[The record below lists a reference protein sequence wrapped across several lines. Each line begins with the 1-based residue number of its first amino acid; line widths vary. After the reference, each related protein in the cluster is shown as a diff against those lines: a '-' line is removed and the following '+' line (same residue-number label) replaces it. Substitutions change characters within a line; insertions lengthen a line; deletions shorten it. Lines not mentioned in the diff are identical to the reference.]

1 MSSSVVTLPRLFG
14 RDDDVRRLRAALD
27 GGARIV
33 TLFGPAGIGKTAL
46 ARAVA
51 SEATADRVDVVDM
64 TEVLDETSAFQA
76 IASAIGVTLDPRRR
90 RAEHVAA
97 ALGATTRR
105 LLVLDSCD
113 RAVQPVASLLRAITR
128 AAAPLQVLVTSRELL
143 GLAEETSYEVGPLAV
158 PAPGETDSDAVSF
171 FLACAQRASPRP
183 IDRAKV
189 ADVVRAL
196 EGIPLA
202 LELAAS
208 RMSVLSIREL
218 EERLASRLG
227 VLSSGLRAEHPRQQ
241 TMRAAIDWSWTLLE
255 PHEQA
260 ALRHL
265 GVFRGGFDAE
275 AAEAVID
282 LAAFPAAPPAL
293 DVLQSLRAKS
303 FVRGDETS
311 GELRLRLYDIIR
323 DVCEEALRAAGEEAA
338 AISRHAAYFVAK
350 ARAWGRTIG
359 TPAEREAHARLRRE
373 LDNVFAAHARALE
386 TRPPGGRPGI
396 EDAFTLLVDLESV
409 IWTSVPAE
417 TSLELVDRAFAR
429 LRESG
434 EEIAASLRC
443 ELLLR
448 RARTLQLMGSDGA
461 RETAVEALE
470 LARAAGD
477 RRLEGESMARL
488 GNIEIA
494 ESNARLGSEL
504 LRDAIEMLT
513 PLDLR
518 LTGNAL
524 RARGVALRTIGELE
538 EARIA
543 HEEALAIRAQLGDE
557 RAAGLDLGSLAAL
570 HLQQGQLD
578 RARALAEQ
586 AAERCGRIDDRY
598 SLAYAVAIVGWAA
611 SEMGELD
618 TGVAKIDEA
627 LHGLRSIGE
636 RRMYAMLLGFSGV
649 LRQLQGRRD
658 EARDRYTEALELLR
672 DQNDRLYQGF
682 TAGAAASLAWAEDD
696 EERARALFAIA
707 QERLTP
713 LAASNNARL
722 IAAIELTVGHEELW
736 KARRSLAAGDARGSN
751 AHVAA
756 ARATLR
762 ATESAVLDN
771 DDLRVAHRLLQH
783 AIDGQLPVP
792 VASGVVEID
801 RDAFFVAVAG
811 APRVDLR
818 RRRAL
823 RLVLSELVRQRET
836 APGKPVSMSR
846 LVEAGWPGEKILV
859 QAGLTRLYVT
869 IRSLRELGLRT
880 TLLRQ
885 DDGYL
890 LDPSVRI
897 VEPSPPR

>member
-1 MSSSVVTLPRLFG
+1 MSSSVVPPPRLFG
-14 RDDDVRRLRAALD
+14 RDEDLRRLHAVLD
-27 GGARIV
+27 AGGRIL
-33 TLFGPAGIGKTAL
+33 TISGPAGIGKTAL

-51 SEATADRVDVVDM
+51 SGATADRVDVVDM

-76 IASAIGVTLDPRRR
+76 IAIAIGVTLDPQRG
-90 RAEHVAA
+90 RAEHLAA
-97 ALGATTRR
+97 ALGATTKR

-113 RAVQPVASLLRAITR
+113 RAVQPVASLLRAVTR
-128 AAAPLQVLVTSRELL
+128 ATPALQVVVTSREVLDL
-143 GLAEETSYEVGPLAV
+143 PEETAYELGPLAV
-158 PAPGETDSDAVSF
+158 PAPGETDSDAVRL

-183 IDRAKV
+183 IDRASV

-218 EERLASRLG
+218 EERLTSRLG
-227 VLSSGLRAEHPRQQ
+227 VLSSRLRTEHPRQQ

-282 LAAFPAAPPAL
+282 LTAFPDAPSAL

-303 FVRGDETS
+303 FVRGDETT

-323 DVCEEALRAAGEEAA
+323 DVCEEALRTAGEEDA
-338 AISRHAAYFVAK
+338 AIARHAAHFVAK
-350 ARAWGRTIG
+350 ARIRGSSIG
-359 TPAEREAHARLRRE
+359 TPAEREANAWLRRE
-373 LDNVFAAHARALE
+373 LDNLLAAHARALE
-386 TRPPGGRPGI
+386 GRSEGGPT
-396 EDAFTLLVDLESV
+396 DAFTLLVDLESV
-409 IWTSVPAE
+409 IWTSIPAE
-417 TSLELVDRAFAR
+417 TSLGLVDRAFAR
-429 LRESG
+429 LRETG
-434 EEIAASLRC
+434 EPVPSSLRC

-448 RARTLQLMGSDGA
+448 RARTLQLMGSEGA
-461 RETAVEALE
+461 RESAVEALE
-470 LARAAGD
+470 LARATED
-477 RRLEGESMARL
+477 RRLEGEALARL

-504 LRDAIEMLT
+504 LRDAIEILG
-513 PLDLR
+513 PLDRR

-524 RARGVALRTIGELE
+524 RARGVALRTLGELE
-538 EARIA
+538 DARIA

-557 RAAGLDLGSLAAL
+557 RAAGLDLASLAAL

-598 SLAYAVAIVGWAA
+598 SRAYAVAIVGWAA
-611 SEMGELD
+611 SELGDLE
-618 TGVAKIDEA
+618 TGVARIEEA
-627 LHGLRSIGE
+627 LESLRSIGE

-658 EARDRYTEALELLR
+658 EARVRYADALELLR
-672 DQNDRLYQGF
+672 DQSDRLYEGF

-696 EERARALFAIA
+696 EARARAMFSIA
-707 QERLTP
+707 EERLTQ

-722 IAAIELTVGHEELW
+722 TAAIELAAGHEDLW
-736 KARRSLAAGDARGSN
+736 RARRSLAGGDERGSK
-751 AHVAA
+751 AHIAA
-756 ARATLR
+756 ARARLR
-762 ATESAVLDN
+762 ATESAVRDN

-783 AIDGQLPVP
+783 AIDGQLPAP
-792 VASGVVEID
+792 TASGAVEID
-801 RDAFFVAVAG
+801 REAFFVAVAG

-823 RLVLSELVRQRET
+823 RLVLSELVRERES
-836 APGKPVSMSR
+836 APGRPVAMSR
-846 LVEAGWPGEKILV
+846 LVETGWPGEKILV

-880 TLLRQ
+880 VLLRQ

-897 VEPSPPR
+897 VEPPAR